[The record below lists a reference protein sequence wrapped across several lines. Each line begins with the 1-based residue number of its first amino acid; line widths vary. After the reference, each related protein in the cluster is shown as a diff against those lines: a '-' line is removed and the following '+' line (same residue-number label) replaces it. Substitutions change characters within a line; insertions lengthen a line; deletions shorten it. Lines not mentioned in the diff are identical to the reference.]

1 MNNYT
6 AKEPFVFYT
15 RFNLAEFIGRKAKNL
30 NELLEG
36 IKNVSGS
43 VIYYHTYNFL
53 YLHHYLTPQP
63 HSEFAFWV
71 SNVLHDEELGETLST
86 IDPTNYSTI
95 ADLRKDIISK
105 IEKHI
110 TKHPEKA
117 QNSVPSG
124 MEFFFR
130 KAVTFIVPTRY
141 SAHNLR
147 EFVECLKKIS
157 INSLCFH
164 IIESTLRLE
173 RGKNDFSN
181 WLENSVEDTVLA
193 EKVARIDI
201 YRYTLEELRELLIKM
216 IGGVQK
222 Q

>member
-1 MNNYT
+1 
-6 AKEPFVFYT
+6 
-15 RFNLAEFIGRKAKNL
+15 
-30 NELLEG
+30 
-36 IKNVSGS
+36 
-43 VIYYHTYNFL
+43 
-53 YLHHYLTPQP
+53 
-63 HSEFAFWV
+63 
-71 SNVLHDEELGETLST
+71 
-86 IDPTNYSTI
+86 
-95 ADLRKDIISK
+95 
-105 IEKHI
+105 
-110 TKHPEKA
+110 
-117 QNSVPSG
+117 

-141 SAHNLR
+141 SAHNLQ
-147 EFVECLKKIS
+147 EFVESLKNIS

-164 IIESTLRLE
+164 MIESTLRLE